1 MLRRPAPAAPF
12 VPSAAQVARPLD
24 DVTWFHVLACYRL
37 GLILEGT
44 HARACA
50 GLAPKE
56 IGDQLHAHTVSLLQQ
71 ALGLIATG

>member
-1 MLRRPAPAAPF
+1 M
-12 VPSAAQVARPLD
+12 
-24 DVTWFHVLACYRL
+24 LACYRL

-56 IGDQLHAHTVSLLQQ
+56 VGDQLHLMTVLLLQQ
-71 ALGLIATG
+71 AQDLIA